1 MSGSAATLFESTVVV
16 GAAASGSAGRV
27 DTSRVVLAMGV
38 VGAHDEDR
46 RLATAAAS
54 AFTELVAAAR
64 APLTTDQVTAAA
76 RRAASQHPGA
86 SLWFSALELEADR
99 TWRVFHVG
107 PFRVC
112 RLARG
117 RDIADVLVP
126 HTLAATLADG
136 DERAAQ
142 LATVATRAADASLEP
157 ADIVVATVQLGP
169 GDALAVLSSPMSLP
183 TSGMVDPDEALT
195 HIRAALPDPRQ
206 HLARFVP
213 YALIRRIT

>member
-1 MSGSAATLFESTVVV
+1 MSGSVATLFESTVVV

-38 VGAHDEDR
+38 VGAHDEGR
-46 RLATAAAS
+46 RLATAAGS
-54 AFTELVAAAR
+54 AFTELLAAAR

-76 RRAASQHPGA
+76 RHAASQHPGA
-86 SLWFSALELEADR
+86 GLWFSALELEADR

-112 RLARG
+112 RLSRG
-117 RDIADVLVP
+117 RDIVDVLVP
-126 HTLAATLADG
+126 HTLAASLADG

-142 LATVATRAADASLEP
+142 LATIATRAADASLEP
-157 ADIVVATVQLGP
+157 ADIVVATVQLNP

-183 TSGMVDPDEALT
+183 TNGIVEPDQALT
-195 HIRAALPDPRQ
+195 HIQAALPDPGQ

-213 YALIRRIT
+213 YALLRRIA